1 MSVAVLGTNAGQSRS
16 ITKKSVVAGLAPAI
30 HVLTSK
36 LAEKKA
42 VDARHKA
49 GHDEQERS

>member
-1 MSVAVLGTNAGQSRS
+1 MLDNRDRSQKRTSWPGFVA
-16 ITKKSVVAGLAPAI
+16 AI

-42 VDARHKA
+42 MDARHKV
-49 GHDEQERS
+49 GHDEQELS